1 MADEQLKEQGHYY
14 LMEEAGGNLFRA
26 RDVTEHTDQIY
37 ELLYR
42 PLEYL

>member
-1 MADEQLKEQGHYY
+1 
-14 LMEEAGGNLFRA
+14 MEEAGKNLFQT

-37 ELLYR
+37 ERLYR